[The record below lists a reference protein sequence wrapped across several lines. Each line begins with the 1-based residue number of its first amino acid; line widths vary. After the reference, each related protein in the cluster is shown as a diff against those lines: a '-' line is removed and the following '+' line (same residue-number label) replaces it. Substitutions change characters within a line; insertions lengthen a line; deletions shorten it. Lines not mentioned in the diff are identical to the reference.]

1 VDDWSTE
8 LARQREALEVR
19 IVRPAPALEA
29 LRRWR
34 DDAAR
39 AARIEPEAVLPDHVL
54 NRVVAASPRDVA
66 ELGAVAG
73 VGPILASRFGD
84 AMLGA
89 LAPAAEARG
98 ER

>member
-1 VDDWSTE
+1 MDDWSTE
-8 LARQREALEVR
+8 LARQREALRVTAVPR
-19 IVRPAPALEA
+19 SPALEA

-34 DDAAR
+34 DEAAR

-73 VGPILASRFGD
+73 VGPILASHFGD

-89 LAPAAEARG
+89 LALPADATGDR
-98 ER
+98 